1 MTSSEVR
8 AWFGERGYPLDKSQ
22 NLEFKTVSKC
32 GENWL
37 FITDNCHDY
46 EGSDE
51 VESYCLDSNCC
62 EPYDGWPRKGFSW
75 DESRLTNLIEVQ

>member
-22 NLEFKTVSKC
+22 NLEFKTVSKG
-32 GENWL
+32 GENWI

-46 EGSDE
+46 EGFDE

-75 DESRLTNLIEVQ
+75 DESRLAKLIEVQ